1 MDLRIIYYL
10 YTGAVVDL
18 GDWKVGASHLK
29 AKFTI
34 FLLLVLISVPTV
46 QAQEY
51 TPLELEFMIYND
63 GTVRVD
69 YRVETD
75 PTEVRVDVPLFGT
88 HYEDVVIRNL
98 DGLAI
103 GSTETAT
110 GLLIDTIGSIGV
122 NITYYTSDLTTKIG
136 IVWSFNIT
144 TPIESRVTLP
154 VGATMFDVSDIPTK
168 IITVDGRKSISL
180 SPGDLSISYV
190 VGLPSLKSEALE
202 ALEGA
207 EAYIADATDSG
218 LVVTEAE
225 QLLGQATQLFDDGEY
240 AEAKQIASR
249 AYDRALSI
257 VESANSAAQALET
270 ASKAI
275 LEARAEDRTSGLA
288 EIEERLQ
295 RAYEAY
301 GGGDYDTAKSL
312 AISANLDAISA
323 EKPSASN
330 LPLLGGIAVVVL
342 AGAAFIYLRSRG
354 FFGAKTPKEVQAVLA
369 SRDESVEVDLET
381 IFGDYAD
388 LRMDDREAI
397 RFIAE
402 CGGEAFAFE
411 IRERF
416 DLPRSSAWRMIRRLV
431 GMEIVEE
438 VKVGNQSLIKIRR
451 RYLGG

>member
-1 MDLRIIYYL
+1 M
-10 YTGAVVDL
+10 
-18 GDWKVGASHLK
+18 K
-29 AKFTI
+29 AKFKI
-34 FLLLVLISVPTV
+34 FLLLVLISVPTI

-51 TPLELEFMIYND
+51 TPLGLEIMIYND

-69 YRVETD
+69 YKVEID
-75 PTEVRVDVPLFGT
+75 PTEVRVDVHLFGS

-103 GSTETAT
+103 SSTVTAT

-136 IVWSFNIT
+136 IVWSFNVT
-144 TPIESRVTLP
+144 TPIEAQVTLP
-154 VGATMFDVSDIPTK
+154 AGATIFDVSDIPMK
-168 IITVDGRKSISL
+168 ITTVDGRKSISL

-190 VGLPSLKSEALE
+190 VGLPSLRSEAQK
-202 ALEGA
+202 ALEKT
-207 EAYIADATDSG
+207 ETYIADATDSD

-225 QLLGQATQLFDDGEY
+225 RLLEQATQLFDDGKY

-249 AYDRALSI
+249 AYDRALST
-257 VESANSAAQALET
+257 VEGANSAVQALET

-275 LEARAEDRTSGLA
+275 LVARTEDRTTDLA
-288 EIEERLQ
+288 EVEERLQ

-301 GGGDYDTAKSL
+301 NGGDYDTAELL
-312 AISANLDAISA
+312 ATSANLDAISA

-330 LPLLGGIAVVVL
+330 LPLFGGMAVVVL
-342 AGAAFIYLRSRG
+342 AGAAFLYLRPRG
-354 FFGAKTPKEVQAVLA
+354 FFGAKTPKEVQTVLA
-369 SRDESVEVDLET
+369 SRDESVEVDLEA
-381 IFGDYAD
+381 IFRDHVN
-388 LRMDDREAI
+388 LRMDDKEVI

-416 DLPRSSAWRMIRRLV
+416 VIPRSSAWRMIRRLV
-431 GMEIVEE
+431 GMEVVEE
-438 VKVGNQSLIKIRR
+438 GKVGNQSLIKIRK